1 MTQKLTAIAAIGAA
15 LIIALALVY
24 HGRELAKLSSQLT
37 SLEQRNRELDLR
49 LQTFSAELPAVIEQA
64 GRNAGQQAVHGIF
77 EEAVLKPLS
86 WLGLTPA
93 QATAASFTPVAPQ
106 LHTNGLSKNPGLK
119 QSGLA
124 LAEGAANPL
133 MRVVQQN
140 RTNNSTADPG
150 LPTILFD
157 ISQPVVQFETSV
169 QIEIL
174 PGLKKLPDLPWLPE
188 PSKTPPSVST
198 NQP

>member
-1 MTQKLTAIAAIGAA
+1 MTQKLTAIAVIGAA

-24 HGRELAKLSSQLT
+24 HGRELAKLSSQLA

-64 GRNAGQQAVHGIF
+64 GRNAGQQAVHGIV
-77 EEAVLKPLS
+77 EEAILKPLS

-93 QATAASFTPVAPQ
+93 QATASSFTRPAPQ
-106 LHTNGLSKNPGLK
+106 LQTNSPSASLRQLGVAPAPGA
-119 QSGLA
+119 S
-124 LAEGAANPL
+124 NPL
-133 MRVVQQN
+133 MRVVQQT
-140 RTNNSTADPG
+140 RTNNPAADTG

-157 ISQPVVQFETSV
+157 ISQPVVQFETTV